1 VSTTRNSTVRR
12 SVRERAIY
20 VAKALGRRLLW
31 APSDLIHRLRG
42 DRTPPR
48 GLSFVGRG
56 DFEAVGR
63 EFAGFFRELGGLR
76 PQDRVL
82 DMGCGIGRMALPLTE
97 YLEEGSYAGFDV
109 GREMTRWCSRHIT
122 PRHPN
127 FEFSWVPVYN
137 GKYNPFGTIPGMEF
151 RFPFE
156 SDTFDFAFA
165 TSLFTHLMRDDV
177 RHYLAEAARV
187 LKPDATGLFTFFL
200 LTPEAER
207 EIEAGRALPFVHAI
221 EGGERVIDPRRPEE
235 AIAFPKADVLAMLAE
250 AGLAVEEPVHPGLWA
265 NAPGG
270 LTLQD
275 IVVARRRAS

>member
-12 SVRERAIY
+12 SARERAIY
-20 VAKALGRRLLW
+20 LGKALARRLVW
-31 APSDLIHRLRG
+31 APFDLFHRLRG
-42 DRTPPR
+42 DELPPR

-63 EFAGFFRELGGLR
+63 EFAGYFRELGGLG
-76 PQDRVL
+76 PGDRVL
-82 DMGCGIGRMALPLTE
+82 DMGCGIGRMAIPLTG
-97 YLEEGSYAGFDV
+97 YLENGSYAGFDV
-109 GREMTRWCSRHIT
+109 SREMTRWCSRHIT

-137 GKYNPFGTIPGMEF
+137 GKYNPFGTVSGSEF

-156 SDTFDFAFA
+156 SSTFDFAFA
-165 TSLFTHLMRDDV
+165 TSLFTHLAPDDV

-187 LKPDATGLFTFFL
+187 MKPGARCLFTFFI
-200 LTPEAER
+200 LTPEAES
-207 EIEAGRALPFVHAI
+207 EVSSGRAALPFVHAVD
-221 EGGERVIDPRRPEE
+221 GGARVIDPRRPEE
-235 AIAFPKADVLAMLAE
+235 AIAYPVADVRSMLSK
-250 AGLAVEEPVHPGLWA
+250 AGLEVREPLHPGLWA

-275 IVVARRRAS
+275 IVVARKAP